1 MPADQ
6 RYVAWGAKKIVGAV
20 KRGKPS
26 PLTEDVAI
34 CHLMGWT
41 HRQLQEQPARFVE
54 RLALYLETLGS
65 ERSREKRRWE
75 EELRR
80 LKDRR

>member
-1 MPADQ
+1 
-6 RYVAWGAKKIVGAV
+6 V

-26 PLTEDVAI
+26 PLLKDIAI

-41 HRQLQEQPARFVE
+41 HQQLQAQPARFVE
-54 RLALYLETLGS
+54 RLSLYLETLGS
-65 ERSREKRRWE
+65 ERSREERRLQ

-80 LKDRR
+80 LKGRR